1 MAEEYDN
8 LIRES
13 VFRKMLAERLNQF
26 LDAFEDRGYSTLF
39 DKEKDMFRS
48 VVSIV
53 SGVLEDI
60 PKIKG

>member
-1 MAEEYDN
+1 MADEYDN

-13 VFRKMLAERLNQF
+13 VFRKMLAERLNRF
-26 LDAFEDRGYSTLF
+26 LDAFEDNGYSTLF
-39 DKEKDMFRS
+39 DKEADMFRS

-60 PKIKG
+60 PKIKE